1 MFRVLV
7 IYEDSMEQKIYSI
20 KQEKEKRMKLCELQ
34 IKNFCC
40 IDNIGIRIKIDN
52 IIVLIGP
59 NNVGKTTVL
68 KAYELFGKSGE
79 AQSIESFYQRDEANV
94 IEIAGVFSEI
104 SEEDKTQIGEK
115 WIYHD
120 DEYGDVIKYRW
131 IWDKI
136 GDKGKK
142 SSWSEAN
149 KKWENGGMGG
159 WDSKIAS
166 CIPTPLKISPFDDS
180 TQLEKQIVEI
190 LTSAVRDSIK
200 SDGSKLS
207 SMVDQLNTLAN
218 SVKTEINEEL
228 SKTTTKLQDN
238 IGDIFPN
245 HKIDIQPEAGKFDV
259 DKILAAGTHIR
270 VADSLGTFYP
280 LTNQGSGLQRAF
292 LWSAIEA
299 LADTGNYKIGKKT
312 LANEEPRI
320 LLVEE
325 PESFLHPPAVRAARE
340 ALYKI
345 ADLANWQVMIT
356 THSPIFIDV
365 SKPHT
370 TIVRVEKQC
379 DSATKIFSTDKAE
392 FDDDERERL
401 QMIRNCHPTINE
413 FFFSDKVILVE
424 GDTEQAVFSE
434 LKDSLDITIV
444 NCRGKANIPMFQKI
458 LNHFGISYT
467 VLHDLD
473 SPKAKRKDKWIANSM
488 WTINNKILE
497 EAQKGKNSKV
507 IVSIPDFEG
516 QFFGYLQKGD
526 KPYNAIKEL
535 EDSANSDAKAELKSI
550 LHDTLSAEFS
560 RVVSSKERYIEFA
573 KEHSKSHPEEP
584 EKWTFAEEES

>member
-1 MFRVLV
+1 
-7 IYEDSMEQKIYSI
+7 
-20 KQEKEKRMKLCELQ
+20 MKLCELQ
-34 IKNFCC
+34 VKNFCC

-52 IIVLIGP
+52 IIILIGP

-68 KAYELFGKSGE
+68 KAYELFVKSGE
-79 AQSIESFYQRDEANV
+79 AQSIESFYQRNEANA

-104 SEEDKTQIGEK
+104 SEEDKKQIGIK

-120 DEYGDVIKYRW
+120 DEYGDVIKYKWR
-131 IWDKI
+131 WDKV

-142 SSWSEAN
+142 FSWNEAD
-149 KKWENGGMGG
+149 KKWESGGMGG

-166 CIPTPLKISPFDDS
+166 CIPTPLKISPFDES

-190 LTSAVRDSIK
+190 LTSAVKDSIK

-228 SKTTTKLQDN
+228 SKTTTKLQEN

-245 HKIDIQPEAGKFDV
+245 HKIDVQPEAGKFDV

-280 LTNQGSGLQRAF
+280 LANQGSGLQRAF

-345 ADLANWQVMIT
+345 ADLENWQVMIT

-379 DSATKIFSTDKAE
+379 DSATKIFSTDKAD

-434 LKDSLDITIV
+434 IKDKLDITIV

-458 LNHFGISYT
+458 LNHFGICYI

-473 SPKAKRKDKWIANSM
+473 SPKAKRKEKWIVNSM
-488 WTINNKILE
+488 WTINNKIFE
-497 EAQKGKNSKV
+497 EAQNGNNNKI
-507 IVSIPDFEG
+507 IVSVPDFEG
-516 QFFGYLQKGD
+516 QFFGYLQNGD

-535 EDSANSDAKAELKSI
+535 ADSKSSGIKEELKNI
-550 LHDTLSAEFS
+550 LGDTLSSEFD
-560 RVVSSKERYIEFA
+560 RVISSKEQYIEFA
-573 KEHSKSHPEEP
+573 KEYGKGQTEHN
-584 EKWTFAEEES
+584 EKWKFLEE

>member
-1 MFRVLV
+1 
-7 IYEDSMEQKIYSI
+7 
-20 KQEKEKRMKLCELQ
+20 MKLCELQ
-34 IKNFCC
+34 VKNFCC
-40 IDNIGIRIKIDN
+40 IDDAGIRIKIDN
-52 IIVLIGP
+52 IIILIGP

-79 AQSIESFYQRDEANV
+79 AQSIESFYQRNEDNA
-94 IEIAGVFSEI
+94 IEIAGIFSEI
-104 SEEDKTQIGEK
+104 SEEDKKQIGEK

-120 DEYGDVIKYRW
+120 DEYGEVIKYKW
-131 IWDKI
+131 KWNKPNE
-136 GDKGKK
+136 KGKK
-142 SSWSEAN
+142 FSWNEAE

-166 CIPTPLKISPFDDS
+166 CIPTPLKISPFDEA

-190 LTSAVRDSIK
+190 LTSAIKDSIK
-200 SDGSKLS
+200 SDDSKLS
-207 SMVDQLNTLAN
+207 IMVEQLNTLAN
-218 SVKTEINEEL
+218 SVKTEIDEEL

-238 IGDIFPN
+238 IGNIFPN
-245 HKIDIQPEAGKFDV
+245 HKIDILPEAGKFDA
-259 DKILAAGTHIR
+259 DKILASGTHIM
-270 VADSLGTFYP
+270 VADSIGTFYP
-280 LTNQGSGLQRAF
+280 LANQGSGLQRAF

-370 TIVRVEKQC
+370 TIVRVEKQS
-379 DSATKIFSTDKAE
+379 DSATKIFSTDKAD

-424 GDTEQAVFSE
+424 GDTEQVVFSE
-434 LKDSLDITIV
+434 IKENLDITIV

-458 LNHFGISYT
+458 LNHFGISYM
-467 VLHDLD
+467 VMHDLD
-473 SPKAKRKDKWIANSM
+473 SPKAKRKNQWIVNSM

-497 EAQKGKNSKV
+497 QAQKGTNNKV
-507 IVSIPDFEG
+507 VVSVPDFEG
-516 QFFGYLQKGD
+516 QFFGYLQNGD
-526 KPYNAIKEL
+526 KPYNALKEL
-535 EDSANSDAKAELKSI
+535 ASGSKDEIKTELKNI
-550 LHDTLSAEFS
+550 LNNTLPVDFP
-560 RVVSSKERYIEFA
+560 RVISSKEQYIELA
-573 KEHSKSHPEEP
+573 QQYGKEQTEDC
-584 EKWTFAEEES
+584 EKWEFDEK